1 VIRNERYFDGVCV
14 EADCYD
20 LDTRTYTREEMGVVV
35 VTRPMTD
42 DEVRQF
48 GPQPLDALG
57 SLATLLAVESVL
69 TVEDAANAVGLTPTD
84 LVNEAEAWAAA
95 SA

>member
-1 VIRNERYFDGVCV
+1 MLVTVYNTGG
-14 EADCYD
+14 YD
-20 LDTRTYTREEMGVVV
+20 PTKPNNNVAEEYELPDPPVA
-35 VTRPMTD
+35 
-42 DEVRQF
+42 
-48 GPQPLDALG
+48 PLDATG
-57 SLATLLAVESVL
+57 ALATLLAVESVL